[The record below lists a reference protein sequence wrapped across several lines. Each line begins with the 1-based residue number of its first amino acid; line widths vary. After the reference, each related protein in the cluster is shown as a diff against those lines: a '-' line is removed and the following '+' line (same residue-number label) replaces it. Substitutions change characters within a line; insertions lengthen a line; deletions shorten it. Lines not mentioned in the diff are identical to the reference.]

1 VPKSHWVFYLNTR
14 ATKILSEIHMSHKPA
29 LISCKIIKD
38 SNEALYILEIAFP
51 KKTMNLKNIL
61 RYCS

>member
-1 VPKSHWVFYLNTR
+1 
-14 ATKILSEIHMSHKPA
+14 MSYKPT